1 VSFLSGLFLIA
12 LPLAAVPLL
21 IHLYRGRQR
30 DMVYWGA
37 MQFLEKALTK
47 GRSWERIE
55 EILLMLLRTA
65 LVLAL
70 IFALARPLVSS
81 SWWGSAG
88 EREIVLLLDN
98 SLSMSR
104 EVGDT
109 TATDQLKELSLSFL
123 DEITSDDQV
132 HVMLAAGG
140 GQWLTAESI
149 QGDSG
154 GIAQLRSLIE
164 GVEPSRGHADLL
176 TCLLSVVHLESD
188 QKPSSRRVVV
198 FTDNQ
203 ERSWQL
209 DAESAWR
216 QLGGTIS
223 GATIPTTVQII
234 DCGLDESRVENLAVM
249 AIELGRK
256 IVRPG
261 EEIECRAQI
270 TNLGDVE
277 FSGGEVK
284 WHIDDDVVESS
295 NLGHLAPGATTQVS
309 AILRRKDAGTYL
321 ITCRIEAED
330 QVPLDQEEGVVV
342 EVTDEIPVL
351 IVQNPEQQVDDK
363 SAREF
368 ISASLG
374 YDGEEPLPWHAVYK
388 PTFIEPAELP
398 EANLAKYR
406 AIVLTDLTE
415 GDDET
420 LARLQSFVREGG
432 GLWIALGENIDRANF
447 NRDWFDDGD
456 GLSPLSL
463 EGLHENNVASEE
475 AGLIHPP
482 GRDHPAT
489 AQLAN
494 TTQLD
499 IDEARVSTHWEFAPR
514 EQDDREVK
522 VLLESADG
530 TPLVIENYVGQGRVI
545 IQSFPLGLEW
555 SNLPQLKA
563 YVVMI
568 ADWLDYLTAPTSARF
583 NLAAGSALMGTLPTG
598 ADGDSAKLITP
609 AGTSVPL
616 VGQELEDANVVRY
629 WQTHLPG
636 RYLVTYDDNGTP
648 ASLPFYVARDPQE
661 SQLAFLDETQLDQIA
676 SNGVVIGRDLP
687 ATQESEEATAKQEPI
702 WQALLVALIVML
714 TAELLFSSWITRERS
729 DPMLSTPI

>member
-21 IHLYRGRQR
+21 IHLYRGKQR
-30 DMVYWGA
+30 DMIYWGA

-88 EREIVLLLDN
+88 EREMVMLVDN

-109 TATDQLKELSLSFL
+109 TVTDQLKEQAIEFL
-123 DEITSDDQV
+123 EEITSDDQV

-140 GQWLTAESI
+140 GQWLTAEPI
-149 QGDSG
+149 QGDTN

-164 GVEPSRGHADLL
+164 NVEPSRCHADLL
-176 TCLLSVVHLESD
+176 TCLLSVVHLESE

-209 DAESAWR
+209 DAESAWK
-216 QLGGTIS
+216 QLGDTVKS
-223 GATIPTTVQII
+223 ASIPMTVQII
-234 DCGLDESRVENLAVM
+234 DCSLDNERIENLAVM

-270 TNLGDVE
+270 ANLGEVE
-277 FSGGEVK
+277 FS
-284 WHIDDDVVESS
+284 DDDTVESS
-295 NLGHLAPGATTQVS
+295 NIGNLAPGATTQVS

-321 ITCRIEAED
+321 ITCRIESED
-330 QVPLDQEEGVVV
+330 QVPLDQEEGIVV

-351 IVQNPEQQVDDK
+351 IVQNPAQQVDDK
-363 SAREF
+363 SARDF

-374 YDGEEPLPWHAVYK
+374 YDGDQALPWHAVYK
-388 PTFIEPAELP
+388 PTFIEPADLP

-406 AIVLTDLTE
+406 AVVLTDLTE

-420 LARLQSFVREGG
+420 LTRLHSFVREGG

-456 GLSPLSL
+456 GLSPLPL

-499 IDEARVSTHWEFAPR
+499 IDEARVLTHWEFAPR
-514 EQDDREVK
+514 EEDDREVK

-568 ADWLDYLTAPTSARF
+568 ADWLDYLTAPTSSRF
-583 NLAAGSALMGTLPTG
+583 NLAAGSALMATLPTT
-598 ADGDSAKLITP
+598 ADTDSVKLITP
-609 AGTSVPL
+609 AGNSVPL
-616 VGQELEDANVVRY
+616 VGQELEDASVARY

-661 SQLAFLDETQLDQIA
+661 SQLVFLDETQLDQIA
-676 SNGVVIGRDLP
+676 SNGVVIGSDLP

-702 WQALLVALIVML
+702 WQALLIALIVML
-714 TAELLFSSWITRERS
+714 TAELLFSSWLTRQRS
-729 DPMLSTPI
+729 GPMLSTPI